1 MTRRGGRIKGGSFLQ
16 TLLRTHPSVRMHFIT
31 NLFAIASVLSMTS
44 ASILMERQCT
54 ALFAACLDSA
64 PNCCEGLTCTTGSPL
79 GNCMPTPGVCGA
91 AGVQC
96 TAAIP
101 TDTCCE
107 GLTCSAFVGIASIQL
122 FHISREESLLADRI
136 LVYLIH
142 WPVALNPN
150 GNHPAFPT
158 LPNGLRD
165 VVHDWK
171 LSDTWKQ
178 MEALVEK
185 KKVKAI
191 GISNFSV
198 KKMEEILPSAKII
211 PAVNQL
217 ELHPYNPQH
226 ELLAYLRS
234 KGIVPEAYSPLGS
247 TNSPLLKDEVVK
259 KIAEKHGL
267 QPSDVLLGWLV
278 SHGIVAL
285 PKSVTPSRIAS
296 NLTGTVAAVG
306 KLDKEDITQL
316 DGLAAGGKQKRF
328 IMPPWPVALGFDN
341 WTAPFPQP
349 TS

>member
-1 MTRRGGRIKGGSFLQ
+1 MLLAGTWQSTPEEVVQAVVCALKEGYRNIDCAWGYNNEKDVGEGIKQSDVP
-16 TLLRTHPSVRMHFIT
+16 RSEIFIT
-31 NLFAIASVLSMTS
+31 SK
-44 ASILMERQCT
+44 
-54 ALFAACLDSA
+54 
-64 PNCCEGLTCTTGSPL
+64 
-79 GNCMPTPGVCGA
+79 
-91 AGVQC
+91 
-96 TAAIP
+96 
-101 TDTCCE
+101 
-107 GLTCSAFVGIASIQL
+107 IASIQL

-316 DGLAAGGKQKRF
+316 DGLAASGKQKRF